1 MIVCPLGIVFFSV
14 AKSNASMFELFRG
27 VGVPWVGVP
36 RFSMPGTSF
45 GAFVAVFVAAG
56 FSLRSLRHLLRRY
69 PPYNAAAPNAAPP
82 SAMVEPIRIL
92 FAVLLIPPTTPASS
106 ASSSI
111 SF

>member
-27 VGVPWVGVP
+27 VGVP